1 MSEHRE
7 TLRAAVL
14 LGGAGGLRT
23 FTPAAT
29 LAARG
34 RLPINA
40 KQRKLLIAAAAGELI
55 VDKLPWVPARTEPL
69 PYLGRIIGGAVCGS
83 VVAGSRGALAG
94 AGAAAAATIVGY
106 QCRRLASKRM
116 PGTLAALL
124 EDALAVGVAHVA
136 AQARLSDG

>member
-1 MSEHRE
+1 MSEQGE
-7 TLRAAVL
+7 KLRAAVL

-55 VDKLPWVPARTEPL
+55 VDKLPAVPSRTEPL
-69 PYLGRIIGGAVCGS
+69 PYLGRIAGGALCGS
-83 VVAGSRGALAG
+83 VVAGGPGALAG
-94 AGAAAAATIVGY
+94 AGAAVAATVVGY
-106 QCRRLASKRM
+106 QCRRLASQRI
-116 PGTLAALL
+116 PGTLVALL
-124 EDALAVGVAHVA
+124 EDALAIGVANFA
-136 AQARLSDG
+136 AHTR